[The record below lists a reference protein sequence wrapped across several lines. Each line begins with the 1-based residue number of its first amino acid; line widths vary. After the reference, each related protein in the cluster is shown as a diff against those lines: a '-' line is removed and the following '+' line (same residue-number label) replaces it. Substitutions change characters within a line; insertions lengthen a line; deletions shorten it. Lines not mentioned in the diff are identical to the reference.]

1 MPRDAT
7 PTKKRILAAAV
18 AEFAEHGISG
28 ARIDRIA
35 ERAEANKRAI
45 YDYFGDKRTLF
56 GIVLADQL
64 DRLASQVELRA
75 DRVPEF
81 VGELFDY
88 CAAHPEL
95 VRLVQWEALSLPADG
110 VPNHADRSASYRA
123 KVAAIAQAQ
132 ERGQIDSSLDPRRV
146 LLLLIGMAEW
156 TLYVPQLATM
166 IVGGPTDTP
175 EQRAGHKAFLVEV
188 TRRLLE
194 PSPGGVARHAA
205 VDDEVVA
212 GDPRGER

>member
-35 ERAEANKRAI
+35 TRAEANKRAI
-45 YDYFGDKRTLF
+45 YDHFGDKRELF

-64 DRLASQVELRA
+64 DRLAGEVELHA
-75 DRVPEF
+75 DRIPEF

-95 VRLVQWEALSLPADG
+95 VRLVQWEALSLPANQA
-110 VPNHADRSASYRA
+110 PNHARRSASYQV
-123 KVAAIAQAQ
+123 KVDAIAEAQ
-132 ERGQIDSSLDPRRV
+132 RRGHVDPGLDPRRI

-166 IVGGPTDTP
+166 IAGEPTNTP
-175 EQRAGHKAFLVEV
+175 EQRADHRAFLVALAQQ
-188 TRRLLE
+188 LLQ
-194 PSPGGVARHAA
+194 
-205 VDDEVVA
+205 
-212 GDPRGER
+212 PRDHPES

>member
-35 ERAEANKRAI
+35 ARAEANKRAI
-45 YDYFGDKRTLF
+45 YDHFGDKRELF

-64 DRLASQVELRA
+64 DRLAKVVELHA
-75 DRVPEF
+75 DRIPEF

-95 VRLVQWEALSLPADG
+95 VRLVQWEALSLPPSQA
-110 VPNHADRSASYRA
+110 PNHVERAASYQA
-123 KVAAIAQAQ
+123 KVDAIAEAQ
-132 ERGQIDSSLDPRRV
+132 QRGHINARLDPRRV

-166 IVGGPTDTP
+166 IAGAPTDTQ
-175 EQRAGHKAFLVEV
+175 EQRAEQRAFLIAVAQQ
-188 TRRLLE
+188 LLQ
-194 PSPGGVARHAA
+194 
-205 VDDEVVA
+205 
-212 GDPRGER
+212 PR

>member
-1 MPRDAT
+1 MPRDST

-35 ERAEANKRAI
+35 ARAEANKRAI
-45 YDYFGDKRTLF
+45 YDHFGDKRELF

-64 DRLASQVELRA
+64 DRLARVVELHA
-75 DRVPEF
+75 DRIPEF

-95 VRLVQWEALSLPADG
+95 VRLVQWEALSLPADQA
-110 VPNHADRSASYRA
+110 PNHAERSASYQA
-123 KVAAIAQAQ
+123 KVDAIAEAQ
-132 ERGQIDSSLDPRRV
+132 QRGHIDPRLDPRRI

-166 IVGGPTDTP
+166 IVGAPTDIP
-175 EQRAGHKAFLVEV
+175 VQRADQRTFLTTVAQH
-188 TRRLLE
+188 LLQ
-194 PSPGGVARHAA
+194 
-205 VDDEVVA
+205 
-212 GDPRGER
+212 PRGH

>member
-7 PTKKRILAAAV
+7 RTKERILASAV

-35 ERAEANKRAI
+35 ARAEANKRAI
-45 YDYFGDKRTLF
+45 YDHFGDKRELF
-56 GIVLADQL
+56 SIVLADQL
-64 DRLASQVELRA
+64 DRLARVVELHA
-75 DRVPEF
+75 DRIPEF

-95 VRLVQWEALSLPADG
+95 VRLVQWEALSLPADQA
-110 VPNHADRSASYRA
+110 PNRLGRSASYRA
-123 KVAAIAQAQ
+123 KVKAITEAQQ
-132 ERGQIDSSLDPRRV
+132 RGHIDPRLDPRRV

-166 IVGGPTDTP
+166 IVGEPANTP
-175 EQRAGHKAFLVEV
+175 KQRADHRAFL
-188 TRRLLE
+188 TTLARQLLQ
-194 PSPGGVARHAA
+194 PGNR
-205 VDDEVVA
+205 
-212 GDPRGER
+212 

>member
-7 PTKKRILAAAV
+7 RTKERILASAV

-35 ERAEANKRAI
+35 ARAEANKRAI
-45 YDYFGDKRTLF
+45 YDHFGDKRELF
-56 GIVLADQL
+56 SIVLADQL
-64 DRLASQVELRA
+64 DRLARVVELHA
-75 DRVPEF
+75 DRIPEF

-95 VRLVQWEALSLPADG
+95 VRLVQWEALSLPADQA
-110 VPNHADRSASYRA
+110 PNRLERSASYRA
-123 KVAAIAQAQ
+123 KVKAITEAQQ
-132 ERGQIDSSLDPRRV
+132 RGHIDPRLDPRRV

-166 IVGGPTDTP
+166 IVGEPTNTP
-175 EQRAGHKAFLVEV
+175 KQRADHRAFL
-188 TRRLLE
+188 TTLARQLLQ
-194 PSPGGVARHAA
+194 PGNR
-205 VDDEVVA
+205 
-212 GDPRGER
+212 

>member
-35 ERAEANKRAI
+35 ARAEANKRAI
-45 YDYFGDKRTLF
+45 YDHFGDKRELF

-64 DRLASQVELRA
+64 DRLAKVVELHA
-75 DRVPEF
+75 DRIPEF

-95 VRLVQWEALSLPADG
+95 VRLVQWEALSLPANQA
-110 VPNHADRSASYRA
+110 PNHAERAVSYQA
-123 KVAAIAQAQ
+123 KVDAIAEAQ
-132 ERGQIDSSLDPRRV
+132 RRGHIDPRLDPRRV

-166 IVGGPTDTP
+166 ILGAPTDTP
-175 EQRAGHKAFLVEV
+175 AERADHRAFLTTLAEH
-188 TRRLLE
+188 LLQ
-194 PSPGGVARHAA
+194 PPDR
-205 VDDEVVA
+205 
-212 GDPRGER
+212 

>member
-35 ERAEANKRAI
+35 ANAEANKRAI
-45 YDYFGDKRTLF
+45 YDHFGDKRALF

-64 DRLASQVELRA
+64 DRLATEVELNA

-88 CAAHPEL
+88 CATHPEL
-95 VRLVQWEALSLPADG
+95 VRLVQWEALSLPPNQA
-110 VPNHADRSASYRA
+110 PNHAERSASYQA
-123 KVAAIAQAQ
+123 KVDAVAEAQR
-132 ERGQIDSSLDPRRV
+132 RGHVNPRLDPHRV

-166 IVGGPTDTP
+166 IAGEPTNTP
-175 EQRAGHKAFLVEV
+175 EQRASHRDFLVTV
-188 TRRLLE
+188 ARQLLE
-194 PSPGGVARHAA
+194 PR
-205 VDDEVVA
+205 
-212 GDPRGER
+212 

>member
-35 ERAEANKRAI
+35 ARAEANKRAI
-45 YDYFGDKRTLF
+45 YDHFGDKQALF

-64 DRLASQVELRA
+64 DRLVSVVEMRP
-75 DRVPEF
+75 DRIPEF

-95 VRLVQWEALSLPADG
+95 VRLVQWEALSLPSNQA
-110 VPNHADRSASYRA
+110 PNHAERSAGYRA
-123 KVAAIAQAQ
+123 KVDAIAEAQ
-132 ERGQIDSSLDPRRV
+132 RLGHVDPRLDPRRV

-156 TLYVPQLATM
+156 TLYAPQLATM
-166 IVGGPTDTP
+166 IVGEPTNTP
-175 EQRAGHKAFLVEV
+175 EQRADHRTFLV
-188 TRRLLE
+188 TLARNLLE
-194 PSPGGVARHAA
+194 PWAH
-205 VDDEVVA
+205 
-212 GDPRGER
+212 

>member
-35 ERAEANKRAI
+35 ARAEANKRAI
-45 YDYFGDKRTLF
+45 YDHFGDKRALF

-64 DRLASQVELRA
+64 DRLARQVELHA
-75 DRVPEF
+75 DRIPEF

-95 VRLVQWEALSLPADG
+95 VRLVQWEALSLPANQA
-110 VPNHADRSASYRA
+110 PNHTERSASYQA
-123 KVAAIAQAQ
+123 KVDAITEAQQ
-132 ERGQIDSSLDPRRV
+132 RGHINPRLDPRRV

-166 IVGGPTDTP
+166 IVGEPTDTP
-175 EQRAGHKAFLVEV
+175 KQRADHKAFLTAVAQQ
-188 TRRLLE
+188 LLQ
-194 PSPGGVARHAA
+194 SR
-205 VDDEVVA
+205 D
-212 GDPRGER
+212 R

>member
-35 ERAEANKRAI
+35 ARAEANKRAI
-45 YDYFGDKRTLF
+45 YDHFGDKRELF

-64 DRLASQVELRA
+64 DRLAKVVELHA
-75 DRVPEF
+75 DRIPEF

-95 VRLVQWEALSLPADG
+95 VRLVQWEALSLPPSQA
-110 VPNHADRSASYRA
+110 PNHVERAASYQA
-123 KVAAIAQAQ
+123 KVDAIAEAQ
-132 ERGQIDSSLDPRRV
+132 QRGHINARLDPRRV

-166 IVGGPTDTP
+166 IAGAPTDTP
-175 EQRAGHKAFLVEV
+175 QQRAEQRAFIIAVAQQ
-188 TRRLLE
+188 LLQ
-194 PSPGGVARHAA
+194 
-205 VDDEVVA
+205 
-212 GDPRGER
+212 PR